1 MSWSTVRKGLVA
13 SKGGC
18 PPRKHQAN
26 PFSSFGDKIDAGMM
40 NIPFGLTKE
49 GYEMQFGVVSSH
61 GQD

>member
-1 MSWSTVRKGLVA
+1 
-13 SKGGC
+13 
-18 PPRKHQAN
+18 
-26 PFSSFGDKIDAGMM
+26 M